1 MKPVTVRRF
10 HNPKAFSKVSG
21 LRQNTWGVVTCSAD
35 LPTTESRSWIVGGS
49 NDGTKETPLASCS
62 FNWDHVW
69 CLGPLPD
76 VTSAVASRPANFE
89 TVVDCALAVM
99 AKSTSS
105 DMHG

>member
-1 MKPVTVRRF
+1 MLGRPSDDRKPELE
-10 HNPKAFSKVSG
+10 G
-21 LRQNTWGVVTCSAD
+21 
-35 LPTTESRSWIVGGS
+35 GGS
-49 NDGTKETPLASCS
+49 NDGTNETPLASCP

-89 TVVDCALAVM
+89 TVVDCALDVM